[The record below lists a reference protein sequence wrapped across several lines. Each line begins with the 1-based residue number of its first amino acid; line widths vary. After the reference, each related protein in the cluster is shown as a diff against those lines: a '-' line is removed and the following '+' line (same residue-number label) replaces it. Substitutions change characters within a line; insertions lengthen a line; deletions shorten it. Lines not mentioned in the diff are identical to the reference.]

1 MNPKI
6 TIITISYNSENTI
19 ERTIKSV
26 INQNYDNLEYII
38 IDGGSSD
45 NTLNIIKKYSDY
57 ITKWVSEKDEGISDA
72 FNKGI
77 SFATGDV
84 IGIINSDDG
93 LEPGALNK
101 LASCYETD
109 VDVYRGNILFWNE
122 ESNKKIREIPSM
134 KLNYSGLGLR
144 FCHQGT
150 FVSRKAYYTYG
161 VFNKDYKYNMDYD
174 LLIRFQNNG
183 AKFKYIDFDMA
194 YFTMKGITF
203 SEFTK
208 SQREEWEKII
218 ATNGGT
224 KLDIMKYRIV
234 KFSKMVVKKFVH
246 IDTLLRIK
254 NIKDN

>member
-1 MNPKI
+1 MKPKI
-6 TIITISYNSENTI
+6 SIITISFNSENTI

-26 INQNYDNLEYII
+26 INQKYDNLEYIV

-45 NTLNIIKKYSDY
+45 NTVNIIKEYSDH

-77 SFATGDV
+77 CFATGEI

-93 LEPGALNK
+93 LEPGALNM
-101 LASCYETD
+101 LASRYEPD
-109 VDVYRGNILFWNE
+109 VDVYRGNIFFWNE
-122 ESNKKIREIPSM
+122 ETNKKIRETPSM
-134 KLNYSGLGLR
+134 KFNYSGLGLR

-150 FVSRKAYYTYG
+150 FVSRKAYKSYG

-174 LLIRFQNNG
+174 LLIRFQNHG

-218 ATNGGT
+218 VTNGGT
-224 KLDIMKYRIV
+224 TLDILKYRIV
-234 KFSKMVVKKFVH
+234 KYSKMAVKKLIN

-254 NIKDN
+254 NIKNN